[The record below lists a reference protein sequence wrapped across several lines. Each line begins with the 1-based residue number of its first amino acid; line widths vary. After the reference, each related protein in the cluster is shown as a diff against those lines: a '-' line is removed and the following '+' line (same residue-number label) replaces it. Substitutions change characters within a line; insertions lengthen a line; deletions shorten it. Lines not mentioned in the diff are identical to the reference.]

1 MRSSIEKH
9 CHKYELNAL
18 PKITLFFFFFAG
30 VRMWVGHPKIALD
43 YRGEGEGRSKKGLHN
58 FLMVPYKALKVK
70 LSSQV

>member
-1 MRSSIEKH
+1 
-9 CHKYELNAL
+9 
-18 PKITLFFFFFAG
+18 
-30 VRMWVGHPKIALD
+30 MWVGHPKIALD